1 MFFLIFSFL
10 ISQLGGFFAV
20 VSTAMWLD
28 KASFGTIESVASHL
42 DLYHS
47 VFSVMAAVSVS
58 ISKFFQI
65 LVYISPLKLE
75 IPWAILVSPKVTQCV
90 IWLNFHR

>member
-1 MFFLIFSFL
+1 MLVLSVCVQVSDLWSQFLYVFLIFSFL

-42 DLYHS
+42 DLYRS
-47 VFSVMAAVSVS
+47 VFSVMAAVSVP
-58 ISKFFQI
+58 ISKFF
-65 LVYISPLKLE
+65 
-75 IPWAILVSPKVTQCV
+75 
-90 IWLNFHR
+90 